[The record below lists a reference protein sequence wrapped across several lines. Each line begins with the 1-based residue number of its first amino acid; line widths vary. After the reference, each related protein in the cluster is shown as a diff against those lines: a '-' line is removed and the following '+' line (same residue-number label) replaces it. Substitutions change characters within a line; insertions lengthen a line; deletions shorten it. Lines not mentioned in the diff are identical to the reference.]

1 MNIKIAARSVFRNK
15 RRTTITLLSIVFG
28 CVAIIVFGGFVDYSM
43 WGLRE
48 STIHS
53 RLGHLQVYK
62 EGFSEKGGTNPLAYS
77 IEDYPKIKS
86 IIEAQ
91 DHVDFVTSRLDF
103 SGLIGG
109 DENSVICVGKGVE
122 PEKEKELGVTVSM
135 VEGEE
140 LSSEAM
146 DEGIVGKGLAGGL
159 GVKVGDYL
167 TILTSTAEGALNAI
181 DFKLRGIFRTG
192 VKEYDDVAVMVPM
205 ELAKTLLYTED
216 VQSIVV
222 VLDETENTD
231 LVADNLRREF
241 SQANLDLEI
250 KTWSDLAT
258 FYHQVVQLYQGIFW
272 VVKLI
277 ILIIVIFS
285 IANTMTMSVFE
296 RIREIGTIRAMGTKR
311 RGVLSLFLMEGLIL
325 GVLGGTLGVVFGI
338 ATAKLLS
345 IKGIYIPPPPTMT
358 EGYTT
363 LINIVPQDLIFV
375 FCLAVGTSLISS
387 IYPAFKAARLKVV
400 DALRYI

>member
-15 RRTTITLLSIVFG
+15 RRTVITLLSIIFG

-62 EGFSEKGGTNPLAYS
+62 AGYSEKGGTNPLAYT
-77 IEDYPKIKS
+77 IEDYPRIRS
-86 IIEAQ
+86 IIEDE
-91 DHVDFVTSRLDF
+91 DHVDFVTSRLEF

-109 DENSVICVGKGVE
+109 AENSVICIGKGVE
-122 PEKEKELGVTVSM
+122 PEKERELGITVSI
-135 VEGEE
+135 VGGQD
-140 LSSEAM
+140 LSSEEPE
-146 DEGIVGKGLAGGL
+146 EGIIGKGLAEGL
-159 GVKVGDYL
+159 GVNIDDYL
-167 TILTSTAEGALNAI
+167 TILTSTAEGALNAV
-181 DFKLRGIFRTG
+181 DLKLRGIFRTG

-205 ELAKTLLYTED
+205 ELAKTLLYTEN

-222 VLDETENTD
+222 VLDKTENTD
-231 LVADNLRREF
+231 LVADNLRQQF

-258 FYHQVVQLYQGIFW
+258 FYHQVVQLYGGIFW
-272 VVKLI
+272 VVRLI

-296 RIREIGTIRAMGTKR
+296 RMREIGTIRAMGTKR

-325 GVLGGTLGVVFGI
+325 GALGGALGLAFGI
-338 ATAKLLS
+338 IAAKLIS

-358 EGYTT
+358 EGYTA
-363 LINIVPQDLIFV
+363 LINIVPKDLIFA
-375 FCLAVGTSLISS
+375 FSLAVGTSLVSS

>member
-15 RRTTITLLSIVFG
+15 RRTVITLLSIIFG

-62 EGFSEKGGTNPLAYS
+62 AGYSEKGGTNPLAYT
-77 IEDYPKIKS
+77 IEDYPRIRS
-86 IIEAQ
+86 IIEDE
-91 DHVDFVTSRLDF
+91 DHVDFVTSRLEF

-109 DENSVICVGKGVE
+109 AENSVICLGKGVE
-122 PEKEKELGVTVSM
+122 PEKERELGITVSI
-135 VEGEE
+135 VEGED
-140 LSSEAM
+140 LSSEEPE
-146 DEGIVGKGLAGGL
+146 EGIIGKGLAEGL
-159 GVKVGDYL
+159 GVNIDDYL
-167 TILTSTAEGALNAI
+167 TILTSTAEGALNAV
-181 DFKLRGIFRTG
+181 DLKLRGIFRTG

-205 ELAKTLLYTED
+205 ELAKTLLYTEN

-222 VLDETENTD
+222 VLDKTENTD
-231 LVADNLRREF
+231 LVADNLRQEF

-258 FYHQVVQLYQGIFW
+258 FYHQVVQLYGGIFW
-272 VVKLI
+272 VVRLI

-296 RIREIGTIRAMGTKR
+296 RMREIGTIRAMGTKR
-311 RGVLSLFLMEGLIL
+311 RGVLSLFLIEGLIL
-325 GVLGGTLGVVFGI
+325 GALGGALGLAFGI
-338 ATAKLLS
+338 IAAKLLS

-358 EGYTT
+358 EGYTA
-363 LINIVPQDLIFV
+363 LINIVPKDLIFA
-375 FCLAVGTSLISS
+375 FSLAVGTSLVSS

>member
-1 MNIKIAARSVFRNK
+1 MKIKIAARSVFRNR
-15 RRTTITLLSIVFG
+15 RRTVITLLSIIFG

-48 STIHS
+48 GTIHS
-53 RLGHLQVYK
+53 RLGHLQVYRK
-62 EGFSEKGGTNPLAYS
+62 GYFEKGGTNPLAYT
-77 IEDYPKIKS
+77 IEDYPRVRS
-86 IIEAQ
+86 IIESEE
-91 DHVDFVTSRLDF
+91 HVDFVTSRLEF
-103 SGLIGG
+103 SGLIAGT
-109 DENSVICVGKGVE
+109 ESSVICVGKGVE
-122 PEKEKELGVTVSM
+122 PEKERELGMAVAI
-135 VEGEE
+135 VEGED
-140 LSSEAM
+140 LSSEKLE
-146 DEGIVGKGLAGGL
+146 EGIIGKGLADGL
-159 GVKVGDYL
+159 GVKIGDYL
-167 TILTSTAEGALNAI
+167 TILTSTAEGALNAV
-181 DFKLRGIFRTG
+181 DFKLRGIFQTG

-205 ELAKTLLYTED
+205 ELGKALLYTEN
-216 VQSIVV
+216 VQSIVI

-231 LVADNLRREF
+231 LVADNLEKKF

-258 FYHQVVQLYQGIFW
+258 FYHQVVQLYGGIFW
-272 VVKLI
+272 VVRLI

-296 RIREIGTIRAMGTKR
+296 RMREIGTIRAMGTKR

-325 GVLGGTLGVVFGI
+325 GALGGTLGVVFGI
-338 ATAKLLS
+338 VAAKLIS

-358 EGYTT
+358 EGYTA
-363 LINIVPQDLIFV
+363 LINIVPKDLIFA

>member
-15 RRTTITLLSIVFG
+15 RRTIITLLSIIFG

-53 RLGHLQVYK
+53 RLGHLQVYRA
-62 EGFSEKGGTNPLAYS
+62 GYSEKGGTNPLAYT
-77 IEDYPKIKS
+77 IEDYPRIRS
-86 IIEAQ
+86 IIEDE
-91 DHVDFVTSRLDF
+91 DHVDFVTSRLEF
-103 SGLIGG
+103 SGLIAGA
-109 DENSVICVGKGVE
+109 ENSVICVGKGVE
-122 PEKEKELGVTVSM
+122 PEKERELGLTVSI
-135 VEGEE
+135 VEGKD
-140 LSSEAM
+140 LTSERLE
-146 DEGIVGKGLAGGL
+146 EGIIGKGLAEGL
-159 GVKVGDYL
+159 GVNIDDYL
-167 TILTSTAEGALNAI
+167 TILTSTAEGALNAV
-181 DFKLRGIFRTG
+181 DLKLRGIFRTG

-205 ELAKTLLYTED
+205 ELAKALLYTEN

-222 VLDETENTD
+222 VLDKTENTD
-231 LVADNLRREF
+231 LVADNLRKEF
-241 SQANLDLEI
+241 GQANLDLEI

-258 FYHQVVQLYQGIFW
+258 FYHQVVQLYGGIFW
-272 VVKLI
+272 VVRLI

-296 RIREIGTIRAMGTKR
+296 RMREIGTIRAMGTKR

-325 GVLGGTLGVVFGI
+325 GALGGALGLAFGI
-338 ATAKLLS
+338 IAAKLIS

-358 EGYTT
+358 EGYTA
-363 LINIVPQDLIFV
+363 LINIVPKDLIFA
-375 FCLAVGTSLISS
+375 FSLAVGTSLVSS

>member
-15 RRTTITLLSIVFG
+15 RRTVITLLSIIFG
-28 CVAIIVFGGFVDYSM
+28 CVAIIVFGGFVDYSL

-48 STIHS
+48 GTIHS

-62 EGFSEKGGTNPLAYS
+62 AGYSEKGGTNPLAYT
-77 IEDYPKIKS
+77 IEDYPGVRS

-91 DHVDFVTSRLDF
+91 EHVDFVTSRLEF

-109 DENSVICVGKGVE
+109 AENSVICLGKGVE
-122 PEKEKELGVTVSM
+122 PEKERELGMSVSL
-135 VEGEE
+135 VEGED
-140 LSSEAM
+140 LTSERLE
-146 DEGIVGKGLAGGL
+146 EGIVGKGLAEGL
-159 GVKVGDYL
+159 GLKIGDYL
-167 TILTSTAEGALNAI
+167 TILTSTPEGALNAV
-181 DFKLRGIFRTG
+181 DLRLRGIFQTG
-192 VKEYDDVAVMVPM
+192 AKEYDDVAVMVPM
-205 ELAKTLLYTED
+205 ELAKTLLYTEN

-231 LVADNLRREF
+231 LVADNLQKEF

-258 FYHQVVQLYQGIFW
+258 FYHQVVQLYGGIFW
-272 VVKLI
+272 VVRLI
-277 ILIIVIFS
+277 IFIIVIFS

-296 RIREIGTIRAMGTKR
+296 RMREIGTIRAMGTRR

-325 GVLGGTLGVVFGI
+325 GALGGTLGVVFGI
-338 ATAKLLS
+338 IAAKLLS

-358 EGYTT
+358 EGYTA
-363 LINIVPQDLIFV
+363 LINVVPKDLIFA
-375 FCLAVGTSLISS
+375 FCLAVGTSLVSS

>member
-1 MNIKIAARSVFRNK
+1 MNVRIAARSVFRNK
-15 RRTTITLLSIVFG
+15 RRTVITLLSIIFG
-28 CVAIIVFGGFVDYSM
+28 CMAIIVFGGFVDYSM

-62 EGFSEKGGTNPLAYS
+62 AGYSEKGGTNPLAYT
-77 IEDYPKIKS
+77 IEDYPRIKA
-86 IIEAQ
+86 IIEDE
-91 DHVDFVTSRLDF
+91 DHVDFVTSRLEF

-109 DENSVICVGKGVE
+109 AESSVICLGKGVE
-122 PEKEKELGVTVSM
+122 PEKERELGMSVSI
-135 VEGEE
+135 VEGKD
-140 LSSEAM
+140 LTSERLE
-146 DEGIVGKGLAGGL
+146 EGIIGKGLAEGL
-159 GVKVGDYL
+159 GVKIDDYL
-167 TILTSTAEGALNAI
+167 TILTSTAEGALNAV

-205 ELAKTLLYTED
+205 ELAKTLLYTEN

-231 LVADNLRREF
+231 LVADNLEKKF

-258 FYHQVVQLYQGIFW
+258 FYHQVVQLYGGIFW
-272 VVKLI
+272 VVRFI
-277 ILIIVIFS
+277 ILVIVIFS

-296 RIREIGTIRAMGTKR
+296 RMREIGTIRAMGTKR
-311 RGVLSLFLMEGLIL
+311 RGVLSLFIMEGLIL
-325 GVLGGTLGVVFGI
+325 GALGGALGLAFGTI
-338 ATAKLLS
+338 AAKLLS
-345 IKGIYIPPPPTMT
+345 IKGIYIPPPPTFT
-358 EGYTT
+358 EGYTA
-363 LINIVPQDLIFV
+363 LINVVPKDLIFA
-375 FCLAVGTSLISS
+375 FCLAVGTALVSS

>member
-15 RRTTITLLSIVFG
+15 RRTVITLLSIIFG

-62 EGFSEKGGTNPLAYS
+62 AGYSEKGGTNPLAYT
-77 IEDYPKIKS
+77 IEDYPRIRS
-86 IIEAQ
+86 IIEDE
-91 DHVDFVTSRLDF
+91 DHVDFVTSRLEF

-109 DENSVICVGKGVE
+109 AENSVICVGKGVE
-122 PEKEKELGVTVSM
+122 PEKERELGITVSI
-135 VEGEE
+135 VEGED
-140 LSSEAM
+140 LSSEEPE
-146 DEGIVGKGLAGGL
+146 EGIIGKGLAEGL
-159 GVKVGDYL
+159 GVNIDDYL
-167 TILTSTAEGALNAI
+167 TILTSTAEGALNAV
-181 DFKLRGIFRTG
+181 DLKLRGIFRTG

-205 ELAKTLLYTED
+205 ELAKALLYTEN

-231 LVADNLRREF
+231 LVADNLRKEF

-258 FYHQVVQLYQGIFW
+258 FYHQVVQLYGGIFW
-272 VVKLI
+272 VVRLI

-296 RIREIGTIRAMGTKR
+296 RMREIGTIRAMGTKR
-311 RGVLSLFLMEGLIL
+311 RGVLSLFLIEGLIL
-325 GVLGGTLGVVFGI
+325 GALGGALGLAFGI
-338 ATAKLLS
+338 IAAKLLS

-358 EGYTT
+358 EGYTA
-363 LINIVPQDLIFV
+363 LINVVPKDLIFA
-375 FCLAVGTSLISS
+375 FSLAVGTSLVSS

>member
-15 RRTTITLLSIVFG
+15 RRTIITLLSIIFG

-62 EGFSEKGGTNPLAYS
+62 AGYSEKGGTNPLAYT
-77 IEDYPKIKS
+77 IEDYPRIKS
-86 IIEAQ
+86 IIEDE
-91 DHVDFVTSRLDF
+91 DHVDFVTSRLEF

-109 DENSVICVGKGVE
+109 AENSVICVGKGVE
-122 PEKEKELGVTVSM
+122 PEKERELGITVSI
-135 VEGEE
+135 VEGED
-140 LSSEAM
+140 LSSEEPE
-146 DEGIVGKGLAGGL
+146 EGIVGKGLAEGL
-159 GVKVGDYL
+159 GVSIDDYL
-167 TILTSTAEGALNAI
+167 TILTSTAEGALNAV
-181 DFKLRGIFRTG
+181 DLKLRGIFRTG

-205 ELAKTLLYTED
+205 ELAKTLLYTEN

-231 LVADNLRREF
+231 LVADNLRKEF

-272 VVKLI
+272 VMRLI

-296 RIREIGTIRAMGTKR
+296 RMREIGTIRAMGTKR
-311 RGVLSLFLMEGLIL
+311 RGVLSLFLIEGLIL
-325 GVLGGTLGVVFGI
+325 GALGGALGLAFGI
-338 ATAKLLS
+338 IAAKLLS

-358 EGYTT
+358 EGYTA
-363 LINIVPQDLIFV
+363 LINIVPKDLIFA
-375 FCLAVGTSLISS
+375 FSLAVGTSLVSS

>member
-15 RRTTITLLSIVFG
+15 RRTVITLLSIIFG

-53 RLGHLQVYK
+53 RLGHLQVYRA
-62 EGFSEKGGTNPLAYS
+62 GYSEKGGTNPLAYT
-77 IEDYPKIKS
+77 IEDYPRIRS
-86 IIEAQ
+86 IIEDE
-91 DHVDFVTSRLDF
+91 DHVDFVTSRLEF

-109 DENSVICVGKGVE
+109 AENSVICVGKGVE
-122 PEKEKELGVTVSM
+122 PEKERELGITVSI
-135 VEGEE
+135 VEGED
-140 LSSEAM
+140 LTSEKLE
-146 DEGIVGKGLAGGL
+146 EGIIGKGLAEGL
-159 GVKVGDYL
+159 GVNIDDYL
-167 TILTSTAEGALNAI
+167 TILTSTAEGALNAV
-181 DFKLRGIFRTG
+181 DLKLRGIFRTG

-205 ELAKTLLYTED
+205 ELAKALLYTEN

-222 VLDETENTD
+222 VLDKTENTD
-231 LVADNLRREF
+231 LVADNLRKEF

-258 FYHQVVQLYQGIFW
+258 FYHQVVQLYGGIFW
-272 VVKLI
+272 VVRLI

-296 RIREIGTIRAMGTKR
+296 RMREIGTIRAMGTKR
-311 RGVLSLFLMEGLIL
+311 RGVLSLFLIEGLIL
-325 GVLGGTLGVVFGI
+325 GALGGALGLTFGI
-338 ATAKLLS
+338 IAAKLLS

-358 EGYTT
+358 EGYTA
-363 LINIVPQDLIFV
+363 LINIVPKDLIFA
-375 FCLAVGTSLISS
+375 FSLAVGTSLVSS